1 MSPTL
6 PDVDHTIA
14 PGSVVVIGN
23 VLTCLW
29 ECATPPHITARDTFY
44 RPSPAL
50 VQQVTNTGVRRPGHE
65 ARCVEVLMFE
75 CGLVQSGS
83 KPLQEFVL

>member
-14 PGSVVVIGN
+14 PGSVVVIGS

-65 ARCVEVLMFE
+65 ARCVEVLMIE
-75 CGLVQSGS
+75 CGLVQSVS